1 MPQDSDVQTQDTKF
15 TRNMQKTFNPEHLIQ
30 NATENEAI
38 KKRTKI
44 KTNTENQDRK
54 KKTILPNYKQSEK
67 EKDHM
72 IPLTRRILKNDTNE
86 LTKQKQTHR
95 LGK

>member
-1 MPQDSDVQTQDTKF
+1 
-15 TRNMQKTFNPEHLIQ
+15 MQKTFNPEHLIQ

-38 KKRTKI
+38 KKRNKI
-44 KTNTENQDRK
+44 KTNTENHDRKK